1 MGHGINGR
9 LERSDQLVVYT
20 EAYMSRYRSRIRGFF
35 NAATHPVAVASV
47 IERGDFQERLFLCER
62 WWACAGPCGG
72 RVVEWVVWWV
82 VGDWWVD
89 RCTCDMDGLFW
100 FEECLPSHPLPLPHP
115 SAILNDLVASG
126 EVGGVLHGRGDRAV
140 FTPHIYS
147 RAQNSWV
154 DAFYSAN
161 GYLGEHASRWA

>member
-1 MGHGINGR
+1 MSAVGPCAGVCSG
-9 LERSDQLVVYT
+9 VCGGVCVYT
-20 EAYMSRYRSRIRGFF
+20 
-35 NAATHPVAVASV
+35 
-47 IERGDFQERLFLCER
+47 
-62 WWACAGPCGG
+62 
-72 RVVEWVVWWV
+72 VEWWCSEWWVWVGGLWWV
-82 VGDWWVD
+82 VVGGED
-89 RCTCDMDGLFW
+89 RCTCDVGGLFW
-100 FEECLPSHPLPLPHP
+100 CEECLPSRPLPLPRP